1 MSPTQGILV
10 DCSTPFE
17 QITPAA
23 VGGKG
28 WNLFRLRRAGAP
40 VPRWCVLPTEVFHQA
55 LGMQRGRLLA
65 ILSGTDFDSQSSVE
79 AASRHAEMIIRRAF
93 ASSRLEGE
101 IEAALAGWAV
111 NESPLA
117 VRSSAPGEDGHDD
130 SFAGLLASS
139 LNVDRMDVPEH
150 ILRVW
155 SSAFSPRALV
165 YRRRKGLPPD
175 GIGTAVIIQEMV
187 PARRSGVLFT
197 ADPETGRRD
206 VIIAAAYGLG
216 EGVVA
221 NLVETDTYRI
231 GCGGTRVERTVVR
244 KHTAMGPLN
253 GRGSGTGLAPVGWL
267 RRGRPVLSDREVL
280 ALRDL
285 ALAVERHFGA
295 AQDIEWAYDRS
306 GSPFILQTR
315 PVVFTRCA
323 RPAPAVRVWDNSNI
337 VESYPGVTL
346 PLTFSFISDAYERI
360 FRRAVEGFVRPAD
373 RPRIDPSVFAGMLG
387 LVDGRVYY
395 NLLNWYRMLS
405 YLPGFQRYKPAWDRM
420 IGIDTHLEFPSAR
433 LSPLSRAKAAWRIA
447 DILLFVG
454 RRSRRFDRWFRRV
467 YARHVPWSNGDLTLD
482 EAIGRYRR
490 LVADLEDG
498 WHETLYNDMA
508 ATKYHD
514 WLTRLTSRWIG
525 DAGAAVHNDLLRGEE
540 GMESVGPLRSLLR
553 IAEALRRHPAGSDLV
568 ERGTEEEAWRRIQS
582 DPSLHEV
589 RALVDEH
596 LAVFGDRAFEELKL
610 ESRTF
615 REQPPLLV
623 AMVRQYAR
631 NPRGAESER
640 PRDAAARDR
649 AVAIVHGA
657 LGNPV
662 RRAVF
667 ALVLRNARRAITAR
681 ENMRF
686 ARTRVY
692 GIARALFRRIGAI
705 LAAEGLLVRSDDVF
719 YLTIPDIVRFAEG
732 TGAGEPL
739 RALVALRKGLYAS
752 YGDPPPDRFTT
763 TGIPCRASARAVVP
777 AATGTTSLRGT
788 GCSSGRVNGAV
799 RIVTDP
805 RRLENNTGRIL
816 VARSTDPAWVF
827 LMVSSLG
834 IIVEKGSV
842 LSHTAIIGRELGI
855 PTIIGVRSATSIL
868 REGANVEMDGGTGE
882 IRWD

>member
-1 MSPTQGILV
+1 MAPTPGILV
-10 DCSTPFE
+10 DCSTPLE
-17 QITPAA
+17 QITPAD

-40 VPRWCVLPTEVFHQA
+40 VPRWCVLPAGVFHRA
-55 LGMQRGRLLA
+55 LGMQRSRLLA
-65 ILSGTDFDSQSSVE
+65 GLSVTDFNSQSAVE
-79 AASRHAEMIIRRAF
+79 EASRQAEKIIRSSF
-93 ASSRLEGE
+93 ASSRLEDE
-101 IEAALAGWAV
+101 IEAALARWAV
-111 NESPLA
+111 NGSPLA
-117 VRSSAPGEDGHDD
+117 VRSSAPGEDGRDD
-130 SFAGLLASS
+130 SFAGLFASS

-165 YRRRKGLPPD
+165 YRRKKGLPPE

-197 ADPETGRRD
+197 ADPETGGRE

-231 GCGGTRVERTVVR
+231 GSTGNRVERTVVR
-244 KHTAMGPLN
+244 KQTAVGPLN
-253 GRGSGTGLAPVGWL
+253 GRGGGTGLTPVGWL
-267 RRGRPVLSDREVL
+267 RRGRPVLTDREAL
-280 ALRDL
+280 GLRDL

-295 AQDIEWAYDRS
+295 AQDIEWACDRS

-315 PVVFTRCA
+315 PVVFARCA
-323 RPAPAVRVWDNSNI
+323 RPAPEVRVWDNSNI
-337 VESYPGVTL
+337 VESYPGITL

-373 RPRIDPSVFAGMLG
+373 RPAIDPSVFAGMLG
-387 LVDGRVYY
+387 LVEGRVYY
-395 NLLNWYRMLS
+395 NLMNWYRMLS

-420 IGIDTHLEFPSAR
+420 IGIDTHLEFPSAH
-433 LSPLSRAKAAWRIA
+433 LSFLSRAKAAWRIA
-447 DILLFVG
+447 DILFFVG
-454 RRSRRFDRWFRRV
+454 RRARRFDRWFRTA
-467 YARHVPWSNGDLTLD
+467 YARHAPWSAGDLTLD

-490 LVADLEDG
+490 LVADLEVG

-508 ATKYHD
+508 AMKYHD

-525 DAGAAVHNDLLRGEE
+525 DAGGALHNDLLRGGE

-553 IAEALRRHPAGSDLV
+553 IAEALRRNPAGRDLAD
-568 ERGTEEEAWRRIQS
+568 RGTEEEAWRRIQS

-589 RALVDEH
+589 CALVEAH
-596 LAVFGDRAFEELKL
+596 LAAFGDRAFEELKL

-615 REQPPLLV
+615 REQPPLLI
-623 AMVRQYAR
+623 AMVRQEAG
-631 NPRGAESER
+631 NPRGAENER

-649 AVAIVHGA
+649 AMAVVRGA
-657 LGNPV
+657 LGNPL
-662 RRAVF
+662 RRAAF
-667 ALVLRNARRAITAR
+667 ALVLRNARRAVTTR

-686 ARTRVY
+686 ARARVY
-692 GIARALFRRIGAI
+692 GIARTLFRRVGAL
-705 LAAEGLLVRSDDVF
+705 LAAEGLLERSDDVF
-719 YLTIPDIVRFAEG
+719 YLTIPDIIRFAEG
-732 TGAGEPL
+732 TGSGEPL
-739 RALVALRKGLYAS
+739 RTLVTLRKGVYAS

-763 TGIPCRASARAVVP
+763 TGIPCLASARAVPP
-777 AATGTTSLRGT
+777 AAAGTTRLRGT
-788 GCSSGRVNGAV
+788 GCSSGRVSGAV
-799 RIVTDP
+799 RIVKDP
-805 RRLENNTGRIL
+805 RRLENNVGRIL

-827 LMVSSLG
+827 LMASSLG

-855 PTIIGVRSATSIL
+855 PTIIGVLSATSIL